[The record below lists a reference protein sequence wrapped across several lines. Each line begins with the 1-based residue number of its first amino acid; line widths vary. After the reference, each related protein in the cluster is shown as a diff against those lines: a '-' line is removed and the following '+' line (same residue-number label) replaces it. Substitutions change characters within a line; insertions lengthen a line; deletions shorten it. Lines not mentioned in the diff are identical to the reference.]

1 MNSPAR
7 MSVVIIALTLVG
19 AMLGG
24 WAGVRYGLRE
34 GRAPQQLDEL
44 LHHRLS
50 LSAAQVQHLT
60 ALEADFA
67 VRRTQFESQMRAA
80 NRDIAGAITVRH
92 AYDAEAQAAVDRLH
106 RAMTELQETTIQ
118 HVIAMRAL
126 LTPDQVQQ
134 FDQTVEQALA
144 AGQP

>member
-1 MNSPAR
+1 MSSPGR
-7 MSVVIIALTLVG
+7 TSVVIIVLTLVG

-50 LSAAQVQHLT
+50 LSAAQVQQLS

-67 VRRTQFESQMRAA
+67 ARRTGFESQIRAT
-80 NRDIAGAITVRH
+80 NRDIAAAITVRH
-92 AYDAEAQAAVDRLH
+92 TYDAEAQAAVDRLH
-106 RAMTELQETTIQ
+106 RAMMQLQEATIQ